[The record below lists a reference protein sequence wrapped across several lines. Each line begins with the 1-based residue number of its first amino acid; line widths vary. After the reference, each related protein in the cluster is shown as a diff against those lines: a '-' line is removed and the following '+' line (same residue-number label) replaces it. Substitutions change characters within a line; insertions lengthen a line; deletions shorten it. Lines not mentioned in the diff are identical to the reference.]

1 MKIKWYWPMEMLGL
15 VKNLTGEYNDGYTH
29 YEVSRHCDELMKA
42 LLWGL
47 FPALFLLGFL
57 VRRCLARAGQDP
69 FGKGLVYGGTILLLG
84 YAVLLAAGIG
94 PYIQLYPKGGGFL
107 SFDELNHVLMGLY
120 CTMLALSLF
129 LGGRLGQIKG

>member
-15 VKNLTGEYNDGYTH
+15 VKDLTGEYNDGYTH

-57 VRRCLARAGQDP
+57 VRRCLARTGQDP

-107 SFDELNHVLMGLY
+107 SFDKLNHVLMGLY